1 MNTIYVNLDFS
12 YQRRK
17 LKLDFSHWSLRNAY
31 LWGDHPV
38 PGNNLTWAQGFMFAS
53 KAVKARCGE
62 GIKGFDTMMVVPRET
77 FWTIL
82 YVDLCNY
89 LEALIS

>member
-1 MNTIYVNLDFS
+1 MLHANLDFS
-12 YQRRK
+12 YQRGK
-17 LKLDFSHWSLRNAY
+17 LKLDFLHWSLRNAD

-62 GIKGFDTMMVVPRET
+62 GIKGFDTMMVVPIET
-77 FWTIL
+77 FWTICMWI
-82 YVDLCNY
+82 Y
-89 LEALIS
+89 EII